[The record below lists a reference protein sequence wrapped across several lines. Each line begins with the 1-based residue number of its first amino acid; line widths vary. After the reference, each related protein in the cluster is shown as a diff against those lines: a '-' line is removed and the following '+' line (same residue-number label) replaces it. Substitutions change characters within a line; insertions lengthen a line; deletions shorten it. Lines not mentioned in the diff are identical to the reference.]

1 MVGLKKK
8 KMNHLIK
15 MKEKALKNSC
25 MDVYIKHSLQ
35 REHCTSTF
43 YLTTVTV
50 RDTIAITMVS
60 LHSCEILSSI
70 ANHYAVFWCP
80 VSL

>member
-1 MVGLKKK
+1 
-8 KMNHLIK
+8 
-15 MKEKALKNSC
+15 
-25 MDVYIKHSLQ
+25 MDVGIKHSLQ
-35 REHCTSTF
+35 REHCISTF
-43 YLTTVTV
+43 YLTIVKM
-50 RDTIAITMVS
+50 RDTIAVTMVS